1 MRLRR
6 EGNGGCVAEEKAAG
20 TGKAVALGER
30 IWKRRKRSMALAAE
44 ASGMGEAVEAA
55 AGAAN
60 GDGGGTYNS
69 CFYLFIYF
77 IRLFFKGRVRRGGC
91 SGGGSVGEDG
101 NRGGGA

>member
-55 AGAAN
+55 AAGAAN
-60 GDGGGTYNS
+60 GDGGGRIIPVFT
-69 CFYLFIYF
+69 YLFI
-77 IRLFFKGRVRRGGC
+77 LFASVFKGGYDV
-91 SGGGSVGEDG
+91 VDAAVE
-101 NRGGGA
+101 AA

>member
-6 EGNGGCVAEEKAAG
+6 EGKGGCVAEEKAAG

-44 ASGMGEAVEAA
+44 ASGMGEAVEAPA
-55 AGAAN
+55 TGAAN
-60 GDGGGTYNS
+60 GDGGGTHDS

-77 IRLFFKGRVRRGGC
+77 ICLCF
-91 SGGGSVGEDG
+91 
-101 NRGGGA
+101 

>member
-55 AGAAN
+55 AAGAAN

-77 IRLFFKGRVRRGGC
+77 IRLCF
-91 SGGGSVGEDG
+91 
-101 NRGGGA
+101 